1 MAARG
6 TTGFPREGR
15 LSPRTQTD
23 NYLCFVDLKQI
34 KKQMFVILSEI
45 NPLSDES
52 FLNLFEKNLLGS
64 IRRHFPL
71 VFGWFKSNF
80 VPNEFFLNRLA
91 MYFWVQKWHILRGK
105 KVQKWNILRGEK
117 GPKMNR
123 WATCWYIFCQKWCM
137 GSFCLRNR
145 DFGTKTNGW
154 EFREVWLTGL
164 GSIHLYKIYH
174 RRLFVVCS

>member
-80 VPNEFFLNRLA
+80 EQNEFFEQVGNVFLGPK
-91 MYFWVQKWHILRGK
+91 MTYFAREKGPKMKHFCAGK
-105 KVQKWNILRGEK
+105 KVQKWIAGQPVDIFFVKNDV
-117 GPKMNR
+117 
-123 WATCWYIFCQKWCM
+123 WAVFA
-137 GSFCLRNR
+137 
-145 DFGTKTNGW
+145 W
-154 EFREVWLTGL
+154 EIETLEQRQTAENFER
-164 GSIHLYKIYH
+164 
-174 RRLFVVCS
+174 CD

>member
-105 KVQKWNILRGEK
+105 KVQKWNIFARGK
-117 GPKMNR
+117 R
-123 WATCWYIFCQKWCM
+123 SQKWIA
-137 GSFCLRNR
+137 GQPVDIFFVKN
-145 DFGTKTNGW
+145 DVWAVFAW
-154 EFREVWLTGL
+154 EIETLEQRQTAENFER
-164 GSIHLYKIYH
+164 
-174 RRLFVVCS
+174 CD